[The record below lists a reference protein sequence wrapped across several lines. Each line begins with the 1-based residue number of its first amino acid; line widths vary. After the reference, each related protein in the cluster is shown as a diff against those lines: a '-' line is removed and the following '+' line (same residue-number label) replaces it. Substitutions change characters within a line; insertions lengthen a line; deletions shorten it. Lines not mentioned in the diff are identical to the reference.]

1 MNVAKKNAATRDGK
15 SNYSHQDALDNSQ
28 LPNCDGGDNHM
39 ARAKGEAPDTLGL
52 PSLRRGRG
60 DDGQRGSL

>member
-1 MNVAKKNAATRDGK
+1 
-15 SNYSHQDALDNSQ
+15 
-28 LPNCDGGDNHM
+28 M
-39 ARAKGEAPDTLGL
+39 ARAKGKAPDTLGL